1 MPFDVGV
8 CEFPMLALA
17 APRGQPGL
25 RMEIACDGRALV
37 GPHTGVGT
45 WTAQV
50 MGGLARSG
58 AGTVHLAASRPVEL
72 SPELHHPAVRTIPPP
87 DIPLP
92 GTLWLHTV
100 LPSVLANLPVDV
112 FVASLAIVP
121 RRCPVPAVA
130 MVHDL
135 TPRTH
140 PGRHTLANRFC
151 FNAYLEESL
160 EQAAAVVVNSRATG
174 DEVLATFP
182 GVGHRL
188 RHIALGVDPAFSPP
202 TADDDGSTTRERF
215 SCGRPYVLAL
225 GTIEPRKRIPILV
238 SAWERLVDADPEA
251 PDLVIAGRTGWGA
264 RAIMSHIAASAFSD
278 RIHVPGY
285 VPRSAA
291 VDLLRHAEVFALVSE
306 AEGFGLPLAEAICCG
321 APCVAS
327 DVPALREV
335 GGEAALFVP
344 SGDSTALADALRRAL
359 ELAAATELRRLAA
372 ERAHA
377 FAWQPIVA
385 AWRELLED
393 VVGRNSRRG
402 QGSNT

>member
-1 MPFDVGV
+1 
-8 CEFPMLALA
+8 
-17 APRGQPGL
+17 
-25 RMEIACDGRALV
+25 MEIACDGRALV

-58 AGTVHLAASRPVEL
+58 AGTVHLAASRPIEL

-87 DIPLP
+87 DIPMP

-100 LPSVLANLPVDV
+100 LPSVLASLPVDV

-160 EQAAAVVVNSRATG
+160 ERAAAVVVNSRATG
-174 DEVLATFP
+174 DEVRATFP
-182 GVGHRL
+182 GVGRRL

-202 TADDDGSTTRERF
+202 PTDDDGSTTRERF
-215 SCGRPYVLAL
+215 SGGRPYVLAL

-264 RAIMSHIAASAFSD
+264 RAIMSHIAGSRFSD

-321 APCVAS
+321 APCVATE
-327 DVPALREV
+327 VPALREV

-344 SGDSTALADALRRAL
+344 PGDSKSLTEALRRAL
-359 ELAAATELRRLAA
+359 EFATATDLRRLAA
-372 ERAHA
+372 ERART
-377 FAWQPIVA
+377 FAWAPIVA
-385 AWRELLED
+385 AWRELLEN
-393 VVGRNSRRG
+393 VVGREQRRG
-402 QGSNT
+402 HGSNT